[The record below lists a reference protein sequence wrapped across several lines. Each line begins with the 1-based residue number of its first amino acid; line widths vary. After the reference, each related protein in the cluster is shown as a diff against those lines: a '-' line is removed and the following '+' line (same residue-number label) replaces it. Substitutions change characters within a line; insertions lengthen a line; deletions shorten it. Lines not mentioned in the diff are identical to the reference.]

1 MIAEAGM
8 GIEIN
13 TSGLNKPVGEIY
25 PSSLIVSMAFERD
38 IPICFGSDSHRPED
52 VGCGFDLALELAR
65 KNGYTHYFK
74 ISQRIKKRIP
84 LPESLPVHP

>member
-1 MIAEAGM
+1 M

-25 PSSLIVSMAFERD
+25 PSSLIVSMACERE

-52 VGCGFDLALELAR
+52 VGFGFDLALELAR
-65 KNGYTHYFK
+65 KNGYTQYFK
-74 ISQRIKKRIP
+74 ISQRIKKHIP
-84 LPESLPVHP
+84 LPESLPAHP